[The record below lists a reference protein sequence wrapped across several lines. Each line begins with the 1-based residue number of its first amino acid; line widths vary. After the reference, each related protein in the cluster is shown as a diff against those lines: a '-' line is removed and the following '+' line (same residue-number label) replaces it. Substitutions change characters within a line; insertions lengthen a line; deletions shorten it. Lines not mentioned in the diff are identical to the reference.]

1 MLGNP
6 IKIPQSNFSSA
17 EEINQAT
24 VFLERKRKKNRF
36 FFATKT
42 WLACAV

>member
-24 VFLERKRKKNRF
+24 VFLERKRKKIDF